1 MAQSTITTEVSKII
15 TPNITLP
22 FKEILLSLFLELTQA
37 VDFLIPNKTYYF
49 SYDATTVDDEVTHRL
64 RLGKPDAADTAR
76 IKQTIVDPN
85 QAQEIDCFFP
95 RVFELVMDRTLG
107 YKTLTDINKNLFRAF
122 LAKMADGIEN
132 NKLLLNDFIILTEKR
147 QNIQLPLAVL
157 IYWFPTKNTRKIDEK
172 RDKS

>member
-1 MAQSTITTEVSKII
+1 MTQSTITTEVSKIV
-15 TPNITLP
+15 LP
-22 FKEILLSLFLELTQA
+22 IYNMSTKEILLSLFLELTQS

-49 SYDATTVDDEVTHRL
+49 SYYTTTVDDEVIHHL

-76 IKQTIVDPN
+76 IKQTIADPN

-147 QNIQLPLAVL
+147 QNTQLPLAVL
-157 IYWFPTKNTRKIDEK
+157 IYWFPKQDIESTEV
-172 RDKS
+172 

>member
-1 MAQSTITTEVSKII
+1 MAQSTIITEVSKII
-15 TPNITLP
+15 LP
-22 FKEILLSLFLELTQA
+22 IYNMSTKEILLSLFLELTQA

-49 SYDATTVDDEVTHRL
+49 SYNTHIVENTVTHYL

-76 IKQTIVDPN
+76 IKQIITDPN

-132 NKLLLNDFIILTEKR
+132 NKLLLNDFVIVTEKR
-147 QNIQLPLAVL
+147 QNTQLPLAVL
-157 IYWFPTKNTRKIDEK
+157 IYWFPKQEEV
-172 RDKS
+172 

>member
-1 MAQSTITTEVSKII
+1 MSMAQSTITTEVCKVT
-15 TPNITLP
+15 TPENPVPT
-22 FKEILLSLFLELTQA
+22 KEILLSLFLELTQA
-37 VDFLIPNKTYYF
+37 VDFLVPNKTYYF
-49 SYDATTVDDEVTHRL
+49 SYNTHIAENTVTHYL
-64 RLGKPDAADTAR
+64 RLGKPDAADIAR
-76 IKQTIVDPN
+76 IKQT
-85 QAQEIDCFFP
+85 QEIDCFFP

-157 IYWFPTKNTRKIDEK
+157 IYWFPKQEEV
-172 RDKS
+172 

>member
-1 MAQSTITTEVSKII
+1 MAQSTITTEVYKVT
-15 TPNITLP
+15 TPENPVPT
-22 FKEILLSLFLELTQA
+22 KEILLSLFLELTQA

-49 SYDATTVDDEVTHRL
+49 SYNTHIVENTVTHYL
-64 RLGKPDAADTAR
+64 RLGKPDAADAAR
-76 IKQTIVDPN
+76 IKQT
-85 QAQEIDCFFP
+85 QEIDCFFP

-157 IYWFPTKNTRKIDEK
+157 IYWFPKQEK
-172 RDKS
+172 V

>member
-1 MAQSTITTEVSKII
+1 MMQSTITTEVCKVT
-15 TPNITLP
+15 TPENPVPT
-22 FKEILLSLFLELTQA
+22 KEILLSLFLELTQA

-49 SYDATTVDDEVTHRL
+49 SYDTTTVDDEVTHRL

-76 IKQTIVDPN
+76 IQQTISDPN
-85 QAQEIDCFFP
+85 QAQQIDCFFP

-132 NKLLLNDFIILTEKR
+132 QKLLLNDFVIVTEKR
-147 QNIQLPLAVL
+147 QDTRLPLAVL
-157 IYWFPTKNTRKIDEK
+157 IYWFPKQEEV
-172 RDKS
+172 

>member
-1 MAQSTITTEVSKII
+1 MSMAQSTITTEVSKVT
-15 TPNITLP
+15 TPENPVPT
-22 FKEILLSLFLELTQA
+22 KEILLSLFLELTQA

-49 SYDATTVDDEVTHRL
+49 SYNTHIAENTVTHYL
-64 RLGKPDAADTAR
+64 RLGKPNADDTAR
-76 IKQTIVDPN
+76 IKQTIADPN

-122 LAKMADGIEN
+122 LAKMADGIEH

-147 QNIQLPLAVL
+147 QNTQLPLAVL
-157 IYWFPTKNTRKIDEK
+157 IYWFPKQEEV
-172 RDKS
+172 

>member
-1 MAQSTITTEVSKII
+1 MVQSTITTEVCKVV
-15 TPNITLP
+15 LP
-22 FKEILLSLFLELTQA
+22 IHNMSTKEILLSLFLELTQA

-49 SYDATTVDDEVTHRL
+49 SYYTTTVDDEVTHRL

-107 YKTLTDINKNLFRAF
+107 YKSLSDINKNLFRAF

-132 NKLLLNDFIILTEKR
+132 NKLLLNDFVIVTEKR
-147 QNIQLPLAVL
+147 QDTRLPLAVL
-157 IYWFPTKNTRKIDEK
+157 IYWFPKKEDI
-172 RDKS
+172 

>member
-1 MAQSTITTEVSKII
+1 MSMAQSTIITEVCKVT
-15 TPNITLP
+15 TPENPVPT
-22 FKEILLSLFLELTQA
+22 KEILLSLFLELTQA

-49 SYDATTVDDEVTHRL
+49 SYNTHIAENTVTHYL
-64 RLGKPDAADTAR
+64 RLGKPNADDTAR
-76 IKQTIVDPN
+76 IKQT
-85 QAQEIDCFFP
+85 QEIDCFFP
-95 RVFELVMDRTLG
+95 RVFELVMDRALG

-157 IYWFPTKNTRKIDEK
+157 IYWFPKQEK
-172 RDKS
+172 V

>member
-1 MAQSTITTEVSKII
+1 MSMAQSTITTEVYKVT
-15 TPNITLP
+15 TPENPVPT
-22 FKEILLSLFLELTQA
+22 KEILLSLFLELTQA

-49 SYDATTVDDEVTHRL
+49 SYNTHIVENTVTHYL
-64 RLGKPDAADTAR
+64 RLGKPDAADAAR
-76 IKQTIVDPN
+76 IKQT
-85 QAQEIDCFFP
+85 QEIDCFFP

-157 IYWFPTKNTRKIDEK
+157 IYWFPKQEK
-172 RDKS
+172 V

>member
-1 MAQSTITTEVSKII
+1 MAQSAITTEVSKIV
-15 TPNITLP
+15 LP
-22 FKEILLSLFLELTQA
+22 IHNMSTKEILLSLFLELTQA

-49 SYDATTVDDEVTHRL
+49 SYYTTTVDDEVIHRL

-76 IKQTIVDPN
+76 IQQTISDPN
-85 QAQEIDCFFP
+85 QTQQIDCFFP

-132 NKLLLNDFIILTEKR
+132 NKLLLNDFVIVTEKR
-147 QNIQLPLAVL
+147 QDTRLPLAVL
-157 IYWFPTKNTRKIDEK
+157 IYWFPKQEEV
-172 RDKS
+172 

>member
-15 TPNITLP
+15 MPNITFP
-22 FKEILLSLFLELTQA
+22 FKEIFLSLFLELTQA

-49 SYDATTVDDEVTHRL
+49 SYYTTTVDDEVTHRL
-64 RLGKPDAADTAR
+64 RLGKPDAADIAR
-76 IKQTIVDPN
+76 IKQIITDPN

-157 IYWFPTKNTRKIDEK
+157 IYWFPKQEEV
-172 RDKS
+172 

>member
-1 MAQSTITTEVSKII
+1 MAQSTITTEVCKVT
-15 TPNITLP
+15 TPENPVPT
-22 FKEILLSLFLELTQA
+22 KEILLSLFLELTQA

-49 SYDATTVDDEVTHRL
+49 SYNTHIVENTVTHYL
-64 RLGKPDAADTAR
+64 RLGKPDAADAAR
-76 IKQTIVDPN
+76 IKQT
-85 QAQEIDCFFP
+85 QEIDCFFP

-157 IYWFPTKNTRKIDEK
+157 IYWFPKQEK
-172 RDKS
+172 V

>member
-1 MAQSTITTEVSKII
+1 MAQSTTTTEVSKIV
-15 TPNITLP
+15 LP
-22 FKEILLSLFLELTQA
+22 IHNMSTKEILLSLFLELTQA

-49 SYDATTVDDEVTHRL
+49 SYDTTTVDDKVTHRL

-76 IKQTIVDPN
+76 IQQTISDPN
-85 QAQEIDCFFP
+85 QTQQIDCFFP

-132 NKLLLNDFIILTEKR
+132 NKLLLNDFVIVTEKR
-147 QNIQLPLAVL
+147 QDTRLPLAVL
-157 IYWFPTKNTRKIDEK
+157 IYWFPKKEDI
-172 RDKS
+172 

>member
-1 MAQSTITTEVSKII
+1 MAQSTITTEVSKIV
-15 TPNITLP
+15 LP
-22 FKEILLSLFLELTQA
+22 IHNMSTKEILLSLFLELTQA

-49 SYDATTVDDEVTHRL
+49 SYYTTTVNDEVIHHL

-85 QAQEIDCFFP
+85 QVQEIDCFFP

-107 YKTLTDINKNLFRAF
+107 YKTLTDINKNL
-122 LAKMADGIEN
+122 ADGIEN

-147 QNIQLPLAVL
+147 QNTQLPLAVL
-157 IYWFPTKNTRKIDEK
+157 IYWFPKQEEV
-172 RDKS
+172 